1 MRHIPLLP
9 MTDAKMQAYI
19 NGELLLVR
27 SKITGKRSF
36 VKSERKGSVTKDQ
49 RRAYY
54 RAWYLRKN
62 AKDMP
67 ELSIFLDDFHKRN
80 FPNSYRGP
88 RTATVAARP
97 AIQTMPVANAK
108 APRRRGVGKKA
119 LGAYRRGYNSAYR
132 SQGAKIMALEMALA
146 KAQGRYNG
154 PAPSK
159 KGFLHAL
166 AGIFD

>member
-9 MTDAKMQAYI
+9 MTNDKMKAYI

-27 SKITGKRSF
+27 SKNTGKRSF
-36 VKSERKGSVTKDQ
+36 IKSERKGSVTKDH

-54 RAWYLRKN
+54 RVWYLRKN

-80 FPNSYRGP
+80 YPDSYRGP
-88 RTATVAARP
+88 KNATVATKP
-97 AIQTMPVANAK
+97 AIQTRPAATAK
-108 APRRRGVGKKA
+108 ATRRRGKGRKV

-132 SQGAKIMALEMALA
+132 SQGAKIVALEMALA
-146 KAQGRYNG
+146 EAKGRAEGPG
-154 PAPSK
+154 PAK
-159 KGFLHAL
+159 KGFLRAL
-166 AGIFD
+166 SGFFG